1 MVQKHPVYLIVSS
14 LRYEHLNSL
23 LKKGG
28 LENELHLQMGV
39 PLVQQ
44 VPEVGRHA
52 PGHGLQLIQVHL
64 SGLQPL

>member
-1 MVQKHPVYLIVSS
+1 MIW
-14 LRYEHLNSL
+14 
-23 LKKGG
+23 KGG
-28 LENELHLQMGV
+28 IENELHLQMGV

-52 PGHGLQLIQVHL
+52 PRHRLQLIRVHL